1 MYGKIIEGMLQYAPK
16 KVKEGNSTTYNPTA
30 ETLEALGYKPIV
42 YTDQP
47 QTGIGYTAECSWIDE
62 GEQIRQVWTIVERDL
77 YAEEIAE
84 ALAEVLS

>member
-1 MYGKIIEGMLQYAPK
+1 MYGKIIEGMLQYAPRK
-16 KVKEGNSTTYNPTA
+16 IKEGNSTTYNPTV

-47 QTGIGYTAECSWIDE
+47 QTEIGYTAECSWIDE
-62 GEQIRQVWTIVERDL
+62 GEQITQIWTIIECDL
-77 YAEEIAE
+77 SAEEIAQ